1 MLRDNTGDSSAIL
14 SALDQTAVPADTE
27 PAAASPPFHSVLHSD
42 PSAAG
47 RTAVHEAPAFFHDL
61 LLDHIVKAVLGSASQ
76 DFDLAPYF
84 YAPLTGSATDR
95 DAIRYRQEIM
105 RDMDSAAT
113 MDVVKSFLAAMHA
126 MRERCTLAQK
136 LYYQYEK
143 RWWHLE
149 AIDTYCQA
157 VVHLT
162 EALHRIALKSRG
174 MLALRGYLADHIQTA
189 PFQTLLTGAARLKA
203 DLAAIRYCLLIY
215 GNSVTVQPYE
225 GEADYSAAVE
235 ATFDK
240 FRRRAVKDYR
250 VKFPRLG
257 GVGHVEAQI
266 QDRVALLNPDTF
278 GALNAFCAEHADF
291 LDERIARFDREIQ
304 FYVAYLTYLDTF
316 RRAGLP
322 FCYPTVSRASKDIHC
337 VDGFDLALAGK
348 LVNEVKPVV
357 CNDFRLHAPERI
369 CLISG
374 PNQGGKTT
382 FARMFGQMHYLACLG
397 CPVPGKEA
405 RLFHFDQL
413 FTHFEREE
421 DITNLRG
428 KLQDDLVRIHRI
440 LDAATADSLVILNEI
455 FASTTLKDAV
465 FLATRILTR
474 LSAMD
479 VLGVCVTFLTELSTL
494 DEKMA
499 SFVSMVD
506 PADPAIRTY
515 KIERRRADGLAY
527 AMALAEKYHVT
538 YGELKQR
545 IQP

>member
-1 MLRDNTGDSSAIL
+1 MLRDNTGSAVL
-14 SALDQTAVPADTE
+14 SAQDQAAVPADTG
-27 PAAASPPFHSVLHSD
+27 PAASSPSFQSVLHSD
-42 PSAAG
+42 PSAAD
-47 RTAVHEAPAFFHDL
+47 RPAVHEAPAFFHDL
-61 LLDHIVKAVLGSASQ
+61 LLDHIVKAILGSTSQ

-105 RDMDSAAT
+105 RDMEAGAT
-113 MDVVKSFLAAMHA
+113 MDLVKTFLAAMHA
-126 MRERCTLAQK
+126 MREQRTLAQK
-136 LYYQYEK
+136 LYYQYEQ

-174 MLALRGYLADHIQTA
+174 MLALRGYLADHIQTS
-189 PFQTLLTGAARLKA
+189 PFQTLLTRATRLKA
-203 DLAAIRYCLLIY
+203 DLAAIRYCLLIK

-235 ATFDK
+235 ATFEK

-257 GVGHVEAQI
+257 GMGHVEAQI
-266 QDRVALLNPDTF
+266 LDRVALLHPDTF
-278 GALNAFCAEHADF
+278 GALNAFCAEHTDF
-291 LDERIARFDREIQ
+291 VDERIARFDREIQ
-304 FYVAYLTYLDTF
+304 FYVANLNYIDKF
-316 RRAGLP
+316 QRAGLP
-322 FCYPTVSRASKDIHC
+322 FCYPTVSRASKDIHG
-337 VDGFDLALAGK
+337 VDGFDLALANK
-348 LVNEVKPVV
+348 LVNEGKPVV
-357 CNDFRLHAPERI
+357 FNDFRLLSPERI
-369 CLISG
+369 CVVSG

-382 FARMFGQMHYLACLG
+382 FARMFGQMHYLGCLG

-405 RLFHFDQL
+405 RLFQFDQL

-428 KLQDDLVRIHRI
+428 KLQDDLVRIRRI
-440 LDAATADSLVILNEI
+440 LDAATADSIVILNEI

-465 FLATRILTR
+465 FLATRIMQR

-499 SFVSMVD
+499 SFVSTVD
-506 PADPAIRTY
+506 PTDPAIRTY
-515 KIERRRADGLAY
+515 KIERRCADGLAY
-527 AMALAEKYHVT
+527 AMALAEKYHLT
-538 YGELKQR
+538 YDELKKR